1 MGNFCS
7 KVLGIILGLAMYA
20 LISAVF
26 AIPVLLLWNWLM
38 PTIFGLTTI
47 TLGQAWGISVLCGLL
62 FGQDSSSND

>member
-1 MGNFCS
+1 MKFCS

-26 AIPVLLLWNWLM
+26 AIPVLLLWNWLI

-47 TLGQAWGISVLCGLL
+47 TLGQAWGILVLCGLL
-62 FGQDSSSND
+62 FGQNSSSND